1 MHGHSGR
8 FSPYRRCASY
18 NAASA
23 AKGGA
28 NPTGKLPASKF
39 RRVEMAQ
46 SQIERNVNSCLAT
59 LNPHNPI
66 R

>member
-1 MHGHSGR
+1 MDIRAG
-8 FSPYRRCASY
+8 SPHIG
-18 NAASA
+18 AAPHITLLRLQ
-23 AKGGA
+23 KVGQIR
-28 NPTGKLPASKF
+28 TGKLPTSKF